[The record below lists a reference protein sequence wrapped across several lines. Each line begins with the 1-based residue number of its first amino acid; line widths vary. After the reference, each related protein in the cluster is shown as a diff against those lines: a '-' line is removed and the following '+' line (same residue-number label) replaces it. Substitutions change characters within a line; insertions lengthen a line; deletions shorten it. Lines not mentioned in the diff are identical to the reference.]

1 MARLTGVQ
9 RVWEAGMIIACV
21 FAFFLLLALVSFHP
35 GDPGWSQAGLQLDIH
50 NWVGATGAWVADLLL
65 FSFGFLAYLLPFGS
79 AFLGWFLFQHIKEL
93 DEFDYLT
100 IGLRIIGGLLMALG
114 ATGIA
119 SINFDDI
126 YNFSAGGFVGDVI
139 SSALIPYFNT
149 AGTILLL
156 LCFFCTGFTLLTG
169 ISWLTIIDRLGEG
182 TLWLGRKGLSA
193 PQSLLALEMPR
204 LALANKSSSRESSD
218 GAELDITSMRA
229 EPLASSPQVEPQ
241 QTHKATPT
249 RSEPNFGI
257 DEVEDE
263 PPFYTYNRDESVQNT
278 SNHETDEE
286 ENDTASVD
294 SNSETKKSA
303 FSLSGMREVVTGGFK
318 DKVGLGKSGQ
328 EEPTHSSSESAQ

>member
-21 FAFFLLLALVSFHP
+21 FAFFLLLALASFHP
-35 GDPGWSQAGLQLDIH
+35 GDPGWSQAGLQLDVH

-139 SSALIPYFNT
+139 SSALVPYFNT

-169 ISWLTIIDRLGEG
+169 I
-182 TLWLGRKGLSA
+182 
-193 PQSLLALEMPR
+193 
-204 LALANKSSSRESSD
+204 
-218 GAELDITSMRA
+218 
-229 EPLASSPQVEPQ
+229 
-241 QTHKATPT
+241 
-249 RSEPNFGI
+249 
-257 DEVEDE
+257 
-263 PPFYTYNRDESVQNT
+263 
-278 SNHETDEE
+278 
-286 ENDTASVD
+286 
-294 SNSETKKSA
+294 
-303 FSLSGMREVVTGGFK
+303 
-318 DKVGLGKSGQ
+318 
-328 EEPTHSSSESAQ
+328 